1 LLTHIKVVKKRL
13 VKLVSFAAALLSFAL
28 LPIAHAAISEG
39 DALNYFQQGNDQY
52 RLGNIAAAVA
62 DYTVAI
68 QFEPGVALLYS
79 ARGGARHALGDY
91 QSALTDFTI
100 AIQLSPSMGF
110 SLRRSSCGPDLVKE
124 LRCRERLSQVLATNA
139 RNYDEYVRAV
149 IELKKLG
156 NA

>member
-100 AIQLSPSMGF
+100 AIQLSPRWA
-110 SLRRSSCGPDLVKE
+110 SLDEGRAAVHISLK
-124 LRCRERLSQVLATNA
+124 
-139 RNYDEYVRAV
+139 NYDAV
-149 IELKKLG
+149 KDFRKCWPRTRETTMSMFGRSLS
-156 NA
+156 